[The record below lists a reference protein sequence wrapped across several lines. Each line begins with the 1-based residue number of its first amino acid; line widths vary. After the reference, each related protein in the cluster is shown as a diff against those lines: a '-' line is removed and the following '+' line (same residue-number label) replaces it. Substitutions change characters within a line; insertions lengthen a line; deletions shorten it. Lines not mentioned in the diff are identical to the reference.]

1 MTELERLLQQLSRR
15 GHEVERVEDGALLD
29 TEQSQLALFAERDE
43 EGEGVIVRAHLD
55 LDLYVE
61 EDATF
66 EVALGIN
73 LLNGSLDFG
82 SLTLDPLEP
91 EQEGEPPMFAVLGRT
106 ALLLRDLGEGEVAR
120 LERHL
125 ERFEREVSGAVERS
139 LASSAH
145 LKA

>member
-15 GHEVERVEDGALLD
+15 GHEVEQVEDGALLD
-29 TEQSQLALFAERDE
+29 TERSQLALFAERDE
-43 EGEGVIVRAHLD
+43 EEGGVIVRAHLD

-61 EDATF
+61 QDAVG
-66 EVALGIN
+66 EVSLGVN

-82 SLTLDPLEP
+82 SLTLDPVE
-91 EQEGEPPMFAVLGRT
+91 EEGEAPMFAVLGRT
-106 ALLLRDLGEGEVAR
+106 ALLLRDLGEGEIAR

-139 LASSAH
+139 LAGPTN